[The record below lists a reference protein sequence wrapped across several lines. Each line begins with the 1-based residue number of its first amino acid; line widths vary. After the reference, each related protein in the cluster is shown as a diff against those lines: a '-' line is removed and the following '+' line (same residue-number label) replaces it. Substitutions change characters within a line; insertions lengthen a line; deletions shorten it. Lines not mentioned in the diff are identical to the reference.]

1 MKITRS
7 EVEHVA
13 LLARL
18 HFDDEQLE
26 MFVKQLNAILDAF
39 DTLQHLDTG
48 DSEPTSHAVAVHN
61 AFRSDVEEGFPE
73 KELLLKNAPS
83 EENNCFRVPRIIEER

>member
-18 HFDDEQLE
+18 QFDDEQLE
-26 MFVKQLNAILDAF
+26 LFVNQLNAILDYF
-39 DTLQHLDTG
+39 DKLQDLDTS
-48 DSEPTSHAVAVHN
+48 DSKPTSHVVAIHN
-61 AFRSDVEEGFPE
+61 AFRNDAEGGFPE
-73 KELLLKNAPS
+73 QALLLKNAPS
-83 EENNCFRVPRIIEER
+83 EEKGCFRVPKIIE

>member
-18 HFDDEQLE
+18 QFDDEQLE
-26 MFVKQLNAILDAF
+26 LFVNQLNAILDYF
-39 DTLQHLDTG
+39 DKLQDLDTR
-48 DSEPTSHAVAVHN
+48 DCEPTSHVVAIHN
-61 AFRSDVEEGFPE
+61 AFRNDAEEDFSE

-83 EENNCFRVPRIIEER
+83 EEKNCFKVPKIIE

>member
-18 HFDDEQLE
+18 QFDDEQLDL
-26 MFVKQLNAILDAF
+26 FVNQLNTILDYF
-39 DTLQHLDTG
+39 DKLQDLDTR
-48 DSEPTSHAVAVHN
+48 DCEPTSHVVAIQN
-61 AFRSDVEEGFPE
+61 AFRNDTEEGFSG
-73 KELLLKNAPS
+73 KELLLQNAPS
-83 EENNCFRVPRIIEER
+83 EEQGCFKVPKIIE

>member
-18 HFDDEQLE
+18 QFDDEELE
-26 MFVKQLNAILDAF
+26 LFVNQLNAILEYF
-39 DTLQHLDTG
+39 DKLQDLDTS
-48 DSEPTSHAVAVHN
+48 DCDPTSHVVAIHN
-61 AFRSDVEEGFPE
+61 AFREDGEEGFSE

-83 EENNCFRVPRIIEER
+83 EEKGCFKVPKIIE

>member
-18 HFDDEQLE
+18 QFDEDQLE
-26 MFVKQLNAILDAF
+26 LFVNQLNAILDYF
-39 DTLQHLDTG
+39 DKLQDLDTRNC
-48 DSEPTSHAVAVHN
+48 EPTSHVVAIQN
-61 AFRSDVEEGFPE
+61 AFRNDAEDNFSE

-83 EENNCFRVPRIIEER
+83 EEQGCFKVPKIIE

>member
-18 HFDDEQLE
+18 QFDEDQLE
-26 MFVKQLNAILDAF
+26 LFVNQLNAILDYF
-39 DTLQHLDTG
+39 DKLQDLDTR
-48 DSEPTSHAVAVHN
+48 DCEPTSHVVAIQN
-61 AFRSDVEEGFPE
+61 AFRNDAEDNFSE

-83 EENNCFRVPRIIEER
+83 EEQGCFKVPKIIE

>member
-18 HFDDEQLE
+18 QFDEDQLE
-26 MFVKQLNAILDAF
+26 LFVNQLNAILDYF
-39 DTLQHLDTG
+39 DKLQDLDTRNC
-48 DSEPTSHAVAVHN
+48 EPTSHVVAIQN
-61 AFRSDVEEGFPE
+61 AFRNDAEDSFSE

-83 EENNCFRVPRIIEER
+83 EEQGCFKVPKIIE

>member
-1 MKITRS
+1 MKITRR

-18 HFDDEQLE
+18 QFVDEELE
-26 MFVKQLNAILDAF
+26 LFVNQLNAILDYF
-39 DTLQHLDTG
+39 DKLQDLDTR
-48 DSEPTSHAVAVHN
+48 DCEPTSHVVAIQN
-61 AFRSDVEEGFPE
+61 AFRNDAEKGFSE

-83 EENNCFRVPRIIEER
+83 QEQGCFKVPKIIE

>member
-18 HFDDEQLE
+18 QFDDEQLDL
-26 MFVKQLNAILDAF
+26 FVNQLNAILDYF
-39 DTLQHLDTG
+39 DKLQDLDTR
-48 DSEPTSHAVAVHN
+48 DCESTSHVVAIQN
-61 AFRSDVEEGFPE
+61 AFRNDTEEGFSE
-73 KELLLKNAPS
+73 KELLLENAPS
-83 EENNCFRVPRIIEER
+83 EEQGCFKVPKIIE

>member
-18 HFDDEQLE
+18 QFDEDQLE
-26 MFVKQLNAILDAF
+26 LFVNQLNAILDYF
-39 DTLQHLDTG
+39 DKLQDLDTRTC
-48 DSEPTSHAVAVHN
+48 EPTSHVVAVQN
-61 AFRSDVEEGFPE
+61 AFRNDAEEGFSE

-83 EENNCFRVPRIIEER
+83 EENGCFKVPKIIE

>member
-18 HFDDEQLE
+18 QFDDEQLDL
-26 MFVKQLNAILDAF
+26 FVNQLNAILDYF
-39 DTLQHLDTG
+39 DKLQDLDTR
-48 DSEPTSHAVAVHN
+48 DCAPTSHVVAIHN
-61 AFRSDVEEGFPE
+61 AFRKDAEESFSE
-73 KELLLKNAPS
+73 KELLLQNAPS
-83 EENNCFRVPRIIEER
+83 EEKGCFKVPKIIE

>member
-18 HFDDEQLE
+18 QFDDEQLDL
-26 MFVKQLNAILDAF
+26 FVSQLNAILDYF
-39 DTLQHLDTG
+39 DKLQDLDTR
-48 DSEPTSHAVAVHN
+48 DCEPTSHAVAVQN
-61 AFRSDVEEGFPE
+61 AFRKDAEEGFPE
-73 KELLLKNAPS
+73 KALLLKNAPS
-83 EENNCFRVPRIIEER
+83 EEQGCFKVPKIIE

>member
-1 MKITRS
+1 MKISRS

-18 HFDDEQLE
+18 QFDDEQLE
-26 MFVKQLNAILDAF
+26 LFVNQLNAILDYF
-39 DTLQHLDTG
+39 DKLQDLDTR
-48 DSEPTSHAVAVHN
+48 DSEPTSHVVAIHN
-61 AFRSDVEEGFPE
+61 AFRNDAEEAFTD

-83 EENNCFRVPRIIEER
+83 EEKSCFKVPKIIE